1 MPKKSKQASP
11 TFELKK
17 YEVLRDQPVRKTS
30 KAHAD
35 QKGTVKKGMIVIC
48 EVGRPLVLHW
58 GAAVLRLGRGRRD
71 ASRGVEKVPDG
82 VACLPAPQER
92 LTVDGVEKMLIR
104 SQIQDKAKL
113 NGWVRAKEKGQAMLV
128 DIDADHSG
136 PRETTMPAGLSKAEQ
151 IKWKKRNRDNVLP
164 TLYAETT
171 ANPLAGRGPSAT
183 PGAIPGEINWGIKP
197 VSIAITESGKMGV
210 TWVPV
215 RSPKTGSEA
224 ITIETL
230 EENGQLD
237 KHRQLGALVCPGL
250 ALGSVG
256 VETVRFLSP
265 HHCNATIVAKRVLRH
280 GKKHSDP

>member
-1 MPKKSKQASP
+1 
-11 TFELKK
+11 
-17 YEVLRDQPVRKTS
+17 
-30 KAHAD
+30 
-35 QKGTVKKGMIVIC
+35 
-48 EVGRPLVLHW
+48 
-58 GAAVLRLGRGRRD
+58 
-71 ASRGVEKVPDG
+71 
-82 VACLPAPQER
+82 
-92 LTVDGVEKMLIR
+92 
-104 SQIQDKAKL
+104 
-113 NGWVRAKEKGQAMLV
+113 
-128 DIDADHSG
+128 
-136 PRETTMPAGLSKAEQ
+136 MPAGLSKAEQ

-265 HHCNATIVAKRVLRH
+265 YHCNATIVAKRVLRH

>member
-1 MPKKSKQASP
+1 
-11 TFELKK
+11 
-17 YEVLRDQPVRKTS
+17 
-30 KAHAD
+30 
-35 QKGTVKKGMIVIC
+35 
-48 EVGRPLVLHW
+48 
-58 GAAVLRLGRGRRD
+58 
-71 ASRGVEKVPDG
+71 
-82 VACLPAPQER
+82 
-92 LTVDGVEKMLIR
+92 
-104 SQIQDKAKL
+104 
-113 NGWVRAKEKGQAMLV
+113 
-128 DIDADHSG
+128 
-136 PRETTMPAGLSKAEQ
+136 
-151 IKWKKRNRDNVLP
+151 VLP

-265 HHCNATIVAKRVLRH
+265 YHCNATIVAKRVLRH

>member
-58 GAAVLRLGRGRRD
+58 GAAVLRL
-71 ASRGVEKVPDG
+71 
-82 VACLPAPQER
+82 
-92 LTVDGVEKMLIR
+92 
-104 SQIQDKAKL
+104 
-113 NGWVRAKEKGQAMLV
+113 
-128 DIDADHSG
+128 
-136 PRETTMPAGLSKAEQ
+136 
-151 IKWKKRNRDNVLP
+151 
-164 TLYAETT
+164 
-171 ANPLAGRGPSAT
+171 
-183 PGAIPGEINWGIKP
+183 
-197 VSIAITESGKMGV
+197 
-210 TWVPV
+210 
-215 RSPKTGSEA
+215 
-224 ITIETL
+224 
-230 EENGQLD
+230 
-237 KHRQLGALVCPGL
+237 VCPGL

-265 HHCNATIVAKRVLRH
+265 YHCNATIVAKRVLRH